1 MSSIDD
7 KTLKVGSN
15 ELELVDFR
23 LFKKEPDGSIY
34 EGIYGINVAKV
45 REIIKMPELTELPG
59 SEDYVEGI
67 FDLRGVVVPVVDLAK
82 WMGIEVP
89 SEDEAPIKKRVII
102 TEFNNIL
109 IGFIVHD
116 AKRIRR
122 ISWADI
128 EPATFSAG
136 HGKLDRSKITGITRI
151 ENGDILLI
159 LDLESIVE
167 EMGFFESTLDL
178 DEKEIEKFSG
188 IVLLVDDSPTARRIE
203 KEALEKLGFEVIE
216 ATNGEE
222 GLQKLEELYALYG
235 EKLKEKLKLILSDV
249 EMPKMDGY
257 HMAARI
263 HEDKRFKDIPLIFS
277 SSISDAFSDERG
289 KSVGAEGYLVK
300 FNPEKF
306 YEKIKEVVK
315 SNEKKLK
322 ENKEKENSENKI

>member
-1 MSSIDD
+1 MDD

-45 REIIKMPELTELPG
+45 REIIKMPKLTELPG
-59 SEDYVEGI
+59 SEDYIEGI

-82 WMGIEVP
+82 WMGIDVP
-89 SEDEAPIKKRVII
+89 SENEAPIKKRVII

-151 ENGDILLI
+151 ENGEILLI

-167 EMGFFESTLDL
+167 EMGFFESNLEIEED
-178 DEKEIEKFSG
+178 KIEKFSG
-188 IVLLVDDSPTARRIE
+188 IVLLVDDSTTARRIE
-203 KEALEKLGFEVIE
+203 KEALEKMGFEVIE

-222 GLQKLEELYALYG
+222 GLQKLNELYAVYG
-235 EKLKEKLKLILSDV
+235 DNLKDKLKLILSDI

-257 HMAARI
+257 HMAAKI
-263 HEDKRFKDIPLIFS
+263 HEDKRFSEIPLIFS
-277 SSISDAFSDERG
+277 SSISDAFSDIRG
-289 KSVGAEGYLVK
+289 KEVGAEGYLVK
-300 FNPEKF
+300 FDPNKF

-315 SNEKKLK
+315 AHKKD
-322 ENKEKENSENKI
+322 

>member
-1 MSSIDD
+1 MND

-45 REIIKMPELTELPG
+45 REIIKMPKLTELPG
-59 SEDYVEGI
+59 SEDYIEGI

-82 WMGIEVP
+82 WMGIKVP
-89 SEDEAPIKKRVII
+89 DESEAPIKKRVII

-128 EPATFSAG
+128 EPASFNASQG
-136 HGKLDRSKITGITRI
+136 RLDKSKITGITRI
-151 ENGDILLI
+151 EEGEILLI

-167 EMGFFESTLDL
+167 EMGFFESNLEL
-178 DEKEIEKFSG
+178 NENEVEKFSG

-203 KEALEKLGFEVIE
+203 KEALEKMGFEVIE
-216 ATNGEE
+216 AKNGEE
-222 GLQKLEELYALYG
+222 GLQKLYELYAVYG
-235 EKLKEKLKLILSDV
+235 DKIKDKLKLILSDI

-257 HMAARI
+257 HMAAKI
-263 HEDKRFKDIPLIFS
+263 HEDKRFNGIPLIFS
-277 SSISDAFSDERG
+277 SSISDAFSDVRG
-289 KSVGAEGYLVK
+289 AEVGAEGYLVK
-300 FNPEKF
+300 FDPQKF
-306 YEKIKEVVK
+306 YTKISEVVK
-315 SNEKKLK
+315 DH
-322 ENKEKENSENKI
+322 NKGMING

>member
-1 MSSIDD
+1 MDD

-23 LFKKEPDGSIY
+23 LFKKELDGSIY

-45 REIIKMPELTELPG
+45 REIIKMPKLTELPG
-59 SEDYVEGI
+59 SEDYIEGI

-82 WMGIEVP
+82 WMGISVP
-89 SEDEAPIKKRVII
+89 QDYEAPIKRRVII

-128 EPATFSAG
+128 EPATFNSG

-151 ENGDILLI
+151 EGGEILLI

-167 EMGFFESTLDL
+167 EMGFFESNLEIEEND
-178 DEKEIEKFSG
+178 IEKFSG
-188 IVLLVDDSPTARRIE
+188 MVLLVDDSPTARRIE

-222 GLQKLEELYALYG
+222 GLQKLNELYSIYQD
-235 EKLKEKLKLILSDV
+235 KLRDKLVLILSDI

-257 HMAARI
+257 HMAAKI
-263 HEDKRFKDIPLIFS
+263 HEDKRFNEIPLIFS
-277 SSISDAFSDERG
+277 SSVSDAFSDIRG
-289 KSVGAEGYLVK
+289 KAVGAEGYLVK
-300 FNPEKF
+300 FDPTRF

-315 SNEKKLK
+315 KD
-322 ENKEKENSENKI
+322 

>member
-1 MSSIDD
+1 MDD

-23 LFKKEPDGSIY
+23 LFKKEPDGKIY

-45 REIIKMPELTELPG
+45 REIIKMPKLTELPG
-59 SEDYVEGI
+59 
-67 FDLRGVVVPVVDLAK
+67 
-82 WMGIEVP
+82 

-109 IGFIVHD
+109 IGFVVHD

-128 EPATFSAG
+128 EPATFSAS

-151 ENGDILLI
+151 ENGEILLI

-167 EMGFFESTLDL
+167 EMGFFESHLEVEED
-178 DEKEIEKFSG
+178 KIEKFSG

-203 KEALEKLGFEVIE
+203 KEALEKMGFEVVE

-222 GLQKLEELYALYG
+222 GLQKLNELYAVYG
-235 EKLKEKLKLILSDV
+235 DSLKDKLKLILSDV

-257 HMAARI
+257 HMAAKI
-263 HEDKRFKDIPLIFS
+263 HSDERFNDIPLIFS
-277 SSISDAFSDERG
+277 SSISDAFSDIRG
-289 KSVGAEGYLVK
+289 KAVGAEGYLVK
-300 FNPEKF
+300 FDSHKF
-306 YEKIKEVVK
+306 YEKIAEIVK
-315 SNEKKLK
+315 NRDKKD
-322 ENKEKENSENKI
+322 

>member
-1 MSSIDD
+1 MAIED

-23 LFKKEPDGSIY
+23 LYKKEPDGSIY

-59 SEDYVEGI
+59 SEDFVEGI

-122 ISWADI
+122 ISWSDI
-128 EPATFSAG
+128 EPASFNASQ
-136 HGKLDRSKITGITRI
+136 GKLDKSKITGITRI
-151 ENGDILLI
+151 ENGEILLI

-167 EMGFFESTLDL
+167 EMGFFESNLEIDEDKLD
-178 DEKEIEKFSG
+178 KFSG

-203 KEALEKLGFEVIE
+203 KEALEKMGFEVIE
-216 ATNGEE
+216 AANGEE

-235 EKLKEKLKLILSDV
+235 EEIKNKLKLILSDI

-277 SSISDAFSDERG
+277 SSISDAFSDVRG
-289 KSVGAEGYLVK
+289 KEVGAEGYLVK
-300 FNPEKF
+300 FNPDKF
-306 YEKIKEVVK
+306 YQKIIEVLK
-315 SNEKKLK
+315 NHNKNNEG
-322 ENKEKENSENKI
+322 

>member
-1 MSSIDD
+1 MSD

-45 REIIKMPELTELPG
+45 REIIKMPKLTELPG
-59 SEDYVEGI
+59 SEDFIEGI

-82 WMGIEVP
+82 WMGINVP

-128 EPATFSAG
+128 EPASFSVG
-136 HGKLDRSKITGITRI
+136 EGKLDRSKITGITRI
-151 ENGDILLI
+151 EGGEILLI

-167 EMGFFESTLDL
+167 EMGFFESNL
-178 DEKEIEKFSG
+178 EIEEDKLEKFSG

-203 KEALEKLGFEVIE
+203 KEALEKMGFEVIE
-216 ATNGEE
+216 AKNGEE

-235 EKLKEKLKLILSDV
+235 DKVKEKVKLILSDI

-257 HMAARI
+257 HMAAKI
-263 HEDKRFKDIPLIFS
+263 HEDPRFSDIPLIFS
-277 SSISDAFSDERG
+277 SSISDAFSDVRG
-289 KSVGAEGYLVK
+289 KEVGAEGYLVK
-300 FNPEKF
+300 FNPQKF
-306 YEKIKEVVK
+306 YEKISEVVK
-315 SNEKKLK
+315 AHEKGLI
-322 ENKEKENSENKI
+322 NG

>member
-1 MSSIDD
+1 MAIDD

-23 LFKKEPDGSIY
+23 LYKKEPDGRIY

-59 SEDYVEGI
+59 AEDFVEGI

-82 WMGIEVP
+82 WMGIKVP
-89 SEDEAPIKKRVII
+89 NENEAPIKKRVII

-116 AKRIRR
+116 ARRIRR
-122 ISWADI
+122 ISWSDI
-128 EPATFSAG
+128 EPATFNTSS
-136 HGKLDRSKITGITRI
+136 GKLDRSKITGITRI
-151 ENGDILLI
+151 ENGEILLI

-167 EMGFFESTLDL
+167 EMGFFESNLEI
-178 DEKEIEKFSG
+178 DEENLEKFSG
-188 IVLLVDDSPTARRIE
+188 IVLLIDDSATARRIE
-203 KEALEKLGFEVIE
+203 KEALEKMGFEVIE

-222 GLQKLEELYALYG
+222 GLQKLEELYALYK
-235 EKLKEKLKLILSDV
+235 EKLKEKLKLILSDI

-263 HEDKRFKDIPLIFS
+263 HEDERFKDIPLIFS
-277 SSISDAFSDERG
+277 SSISDAFSDIRG
-289 KSVGAEGYLVK
+289 KEVGAEGYLVK
-300 FNPEKF
+300 FNPDKF
-306 YEKIKEVVK
+306 YKKITEV
-315 SNEKKLK
+315 LK
-322 ENKEKENSENKI
+322 GINKQER

>member
-1 MSSIDD
+1 MMDD

-23 LFKKEPDGSIY
+23 LYKKEPNGEIY

-59 SEDYVEGI
+59 SEDYIEGI

-82 WMGIEVP
+82 WMGIMVPDENEV
-89 SEDEAPIKKRVII
+89 PIKKRVII

-128 EPATFSAG
+128 EPASFTAG

-151 ENGDILLI
+151 ENGEILLI

-167 EMGFFESTLDL
+167 EMGFFEANLDADL
-178 DEKEIEKFSG
+178 EAIEKFSG
-188 IVLLVDDSPTARRIE
+188 MVLLVDDSATARRIE
-203 KEALEKLGFEVIE
+203 KDALEKMGFEVVE

-222 GLQKLEELYALYG
+222 GLQKLEEIYSIYG
-235 EKLKEKLKLILSDV
+235 ENLKDKLKLILSDV

-257 HMAARI
+257 HMAAKI
-263 HEDKRFKDIPLIFS
+263 HSDDRFKDVPLVFS
-277 SSISDAFSDERG
+277 SSISDAFSDIRG
-289 KSVGAEGYLVK
+289 KAVGAEGYLVK
-300 FNPEKF
+300 FDSNKF
-306 YEKIKEVVK
+306 YQQIADVL
-315 SNEKKLK
+315 NK
-322 ENKEKENSENKI
+322 ENK

>member
-1 MSSIDD
+1 MSD

-23 LFKKEPDGSIY
+23 LFKKEADGTIY

-45 REIIKMPELTELPG
+45 REIIKMPKLTELPG
-59 SEDYVEGI
+59 SEDYIEGI

-82 WMGIEVP
+82 WMGINVP

-128 EPATFSAG
+128 EPASFNMAQG
-136 HGKLDRSKITGITRI
+136 RLDRSKITGITRI
-151 ENGDILLI
+151 EGGEILLI

-167 EMGFFESTLDL
+167 EMGFFESNLELED
-178 DEKEIEKFSG
+178 EIEKFSG
-188 IVLLVDDSPTARRIE
+188 IVLLVDDSPTALRIE
-203 KEALEKLGFEVIE
+203 KEALEKMGFEVIE
-216 ATNGEE
+216 AKNGEE
-222 GLQKLEELYALYG
+222 GLQKLEELYAVYG
-235 EKLKEKLKLILSDV
+235 DKIKDKIKLILSDI

-263 HEDKRFKDIPLIFS
+263 HEDKRFADIPLIFS
-277 SSISDAFSDERG
+277 SSISDAFSDVRG
-289 KSVGAEGYLVK
+289 KEVGAEGYLVK
-300 FNPEKF
+300 FDPKRF
-306 YEKIKEVVK
+306 YSKIAEVVK
-315 SNEKKLK
+315 AHEKDK
-322 ENKEKENSENKI
+322 

>member
-1 MSSIDD
+1 MDD

-23 LFKKEPDGSIY
+23 LFKKEPDGKIY

-45 REIIKMPELTELPG
+45 REIIKMPKLTELPG
-59 SEDYVEGI
+59 SEDYIEGI
-67 FDLRGVVVPVVDLAK
+67 FDLRGVVVPVIDLAK
-82 WMGIEVP
+82 WMGINVP
-89 SEDEAPIKKRVII
+89 DESEAPIKKRVII

-109 IGFIVHD
+109 IGFVVHD

-128 EPATFSAG
+128 EPATFSAS

-151 ENGDILLI
+151 ENGEILLI

-167 EMGFFESTLDL
+167 EMGFFESHLEVEED
-178 DEKEIEKFSG
+178 KIEKFSG

-203 KEALEKLGFEVIE
+203 KEALEKMGFEVVE

-222 GLQKLEELYALYG
+222 GLQKLNELYAVYG
-235 EKLKEKLKLILSDV
+235 DSLKDKLKLILSDV

-257 HMAARI
+257 HMAAKI
-263 HEDKRFKDIPLIFS
+263 HSDERFNDIPLIFS
-277 SSISDAFSDERG
+277 SSISDAFSDIRG
-289 KSVGAEGYLVK
+289 KAVGAEGYLVK
-300 FNPEKF
+300 FDSYKF
-306 YEKIKEVVK
+306 YEKIAEIVK
-315 SNEKKLK
+315 NRDKKD
-322 ENKEKENSENKI
+322 

>member
-1 MSSIDD
+1 MSD

-45 REIIKMPELTELPG
+45 REIIKMPKLTELPG
-59 SEDYVEGI
+59 SEDYIEGI

-82 WMGIEVP
+82 WMGINVP

-128 EPATFSAG
+128 EPASFSMTQG
-136 HGKLDRSKITGITRI
+136 RLDKSKITGITRI
-151 ENGDILLI
+151 EGGEILLI

-167 EMGFFESTLDL
+167 EMGFFESNLDIN
-178 DEKEIEKFSG
+178 EEEVEKFSG

-203 KEALEKLGFEVIE
+203 KEALEKMGFEVIE
-216 ATNGEE
+216 AKNGEE
-222 GLQKLEELYALYG
+222 GLQKLEELYAVYG
-235 EKLKEKLKLILSDV
+235 DKIKDKIKLILSDI

-257 HMAARI
+257 HMAAKI
-263 HEDKRFKDIPLIFS
+263 HEDKRFSDIPLIFS
-277 SSISDAFSDERG
+277 SSISDAFSDVRG
-289 KSVGAEGYLVK
+289 KEVGAEGYLVK
-300 FNPEKF
+300 FNPQKF
-306 YEKIKEVVK
+306 YEKISEVVK
-315 SNEKKLK
+315 AHDKGLING
-322 ENKEKENSENKI
+322 

>member
-1 MSSIDD
+1 MADD
-7 KTLKVGSN
+7 RTLKVGSN

-59 SEDYVEGI
+59 SEDFVEGI
-67 FDLRGVVVPVVDLAK
+67 FDLRGVVVPVIDLAK
-82 WMGIEVP
+82 WMKIQVP

-102 TEFNNIL
+102 AEFINML

-128 EPATFSAG
+128 EPATFG
-136 HGKLDRSKITGITRI
+136 VGQGRLDRSKITGITKL
-151 ENGDILLI
+151 ENGEIMLI

-167 EMGFFESTLDL
+167 EMGFFELNL
-178 DEKEIEKFSG
+178 EIDENQIEKFSG
-188 IVLLVDDSPTARRIE
+188 FVLLVDDSATARKIE
-203 KEALEKLGFEVIE
+203 KDALEKMGLEVVE
-216 ATNGEE
+216 AKNGEE
-222 GLQKLEELYALYG
+222 GLQKLEELYSIYG
-235 EKLKEKLKLILSDV
+235 DNLKNKLKLILSDV

-257 HMAARI
+257 HMAAKI
-263 HEDKRFKDIPLIFS
+263 HNDNRFKEIPLIFS

-289 KSVGAEGYLVK
+289 KAVGAEGYLVK
-300 FNPEKF
+300 FNPENF
-306 YEKIKEVVK
+306 YQKIADVIK
-315 SNEKKLK
+315 NL
-322 ENKEKENSENKI
+322 NKE

>member
-322 ENKEKENSENKI
+322 ENKEKENSENKN

>member
-1 MSSIDD
+1 MAIED

-59 SEDYVEGI
+59 AEDFVEGI

-122 ISWADI
+122 ISWSDI
-128 EPATFSAG
+128 EPASFSAG
-136 HGKLDRSKITGITRI
+136 QGKLDRSKITGITRI
-151 ENGDILLI
+151 ENGEILLI

-167 EMGFFESTLDL
+167 EMGFFESNLEI
-178 DEKEIEKFSG
+178 DEDKIEKFSG
-188 IVLLVDDSPTARRIE
+188 IVLLIDDSATARRIE
-203 KEALEKLGFEVIE
+203 KEALEKMGFEVIE

-222 GLQKLEELYALYG
+222 GLQKLEELYAVYG
-235 EKLKEKLKLILSDV
+235 DNVKDKIKLILSDI

-263 HEDKRFKDIPLIFS
+263 HEDSRFKDIPLIFS
-277 SSISDAFSDERG
+277 SSISDAFSDIRG
-289 KSVGAEGYLVK
+289 KEVGAEGYLVK
-300 FNPEKF
+300 FNPDKF
-306 YEKIKEVVK
+306 YQKITEVLTAQK
-315 SNEKKLK
+315 G
-322 ENKEKENSENKI
+322 

>member
-1 MSSIDD
+1 MED

-23 LFKKEPDGSIY
+23 LYKKEKDGSIY

-45 REIIKMPELTELPG
+45 REIIKLPELTELPG
-59 SEDYVEGI
+59 SEDYIEGI
-67 FDLRGVVVPVVDLAK
+67 FDLRGIVVPVIDLAK
-82 WMGIEVP
+82 WMKINVP
-89 SEDEAPIKKRVII
+89 NEDEAPIKKRVII

-128 EPATFSAG
+128 EPASFSVG
-136 HGKLDRSKITGITRI
+136 QGKLDKSKITGITRI
-151 ENGDILLI
+151 EDGEILLI

-167 EMGFFESTLDL
+167 EMGLFEANLEEVELD
-178 DEKEIEKFSG
+178 KIEKFSG
-188 IVLLVDDSPTARRIE
+188 IALLVDDSATARRIE
-203 KEALEKLGFEVIE
+203 KEALERMGFDVIE

-222 GLQKLEELYALYG
+222 GLQKLEELYSLYG
-235 EKLKEKLKLILSDV
+235 KDITNKVKLILSDI

-263 HEDKRFKDIPLIFS
+263 HEDERFNKIPLIFS
-277 SSISDAFSDERG
+277 SSISDAFSDIRG
-289 KSVGAEGYLVK
+289 KEVGAEGYLVK
-300 FNPEKF
+300 FDGQKF
-306 YEKIKEVVK
+306 YTQIA
-315 SNEKKLK
+315 NILK
-322 ENKEKENSENKI
+322 QHKG

>member
-1 MSSIDD
+1 MDE

-23 LFKKEPDGSIY
+23 IFKKEKDGKIY

-59 SEDYVEGI
+59 SENFVEGI

-82 WMGIEVP
+82 WMGIEIP
-89 SEDEAPIKKRVII
+89 DENEAPIKKRVII
-102 TEFNNIL
+102 TEFNNVL

-128 EPATFSAG
+128 EPASFSLAQG
-136 HGKLDRSKITGITRI
+136 NLDKSKITGITRI
-151 ENGDILLI
+151 EDGRILLI
-159 LDLESIVE
+159 LDLESMVE
-167 EMGFFESTLDL
+167 EMGFFESNLDIS
-178 DEKEIEKFSG
+178 EENIEKFSG

-203 KEALEKLGFEVIE
+203 KNALEKMGFEVIE

-222 GLQKLEELYALYG
+222 GLQKLEELYAVYG
-235 EKLKEKLKLILSDV
+235 DNIKEKIKLILSDI

-263 HEDKRFKDIPLIFS
+263 HQDKRFNEIPLIFS
-277 SSISDAFSDERG
+277 SSISDAFSDIRG
-289 KSVGAEGYLVK
+289 KEVGAEGYLVK
-300 FNPEKF
+300 FDPNKF
-306 YEKIKEVVK
+306 YNKISEIIKEHK
-315 SNEKKLK
+315 GLING
-322 ENKEKENSENKI
+322 

>member
-1 MSSIDD
+1 MDD

-23 LFKKEPDGSIY
+23 LYKKEKDGSIY

-59 SEDYVEGI
+59 SEDYIEGI

-82 WMGIEVP
+82 WMGITVP
-89 SEDEAPIKKRVII
+89 DENEAPIKKRVII

-128 EPATFSAG
+128 EPAQFG
-136 HGKLDRSKITGITRI
+136 VGQGKLDRSKITGITRI
-151 ENGDILLI
+151 ENGEILLI

-167 EMGFFESTLDL
+167 EMGLFEANLEDVDL
-178 DEKEIEKFSG
+178 DKIEKFSG
-188 IVLLVDDSPTARRIE
+188 MVLLVDDSATARRIE
-203 KEALEKLGFEVIE
+203 REALEKMGFEVVE

-222 GLQKLEELYALYG
+222 GLQKLEELYSIYG
-235 EKLKEKLKLILSDV
+235 DRIDEKLKLILSDV

-257 HMAARI
+257 HMAAKI
-263 HEDKRFKDIPLIFS
+263 HADSRFKNIPLVFS
-277 SSISDAFSDERG
+277 SSISDAFSDIRG
-289 KSVGAEGYLVK
+289 KEVGAEGYLVK
-300 FNPEKF
+300 FDSSKF
-306 YEKIKEVVK
+306 YSQIAEI
-315 SNEKKLK
+315 LK
-322 ENKEKENSENKI
+322 NSTKNKNN

>member
-1 MSSIDD
+1 MSD

-45 REIIKMPELTELPG
+45 REIIKMPKLTELPG
-59 SEDYVEGI
+59 SEDYIEGI

-82 WMGIEVP
+82 WMGINVP

-128 EPATFSAG
+128 EPASFSMTQG
-136 HGKLDRSKITGITRI
+136 RLDKSKITGITRI
-151 ENGDILLI
+151 EGGEILLI

-167 EMGFFESTLDL
+167 EMGFFESNLDIN
-178 DEKEIEKFSG
+178 EEEVEKFSG

-203 KEALEKLGFEVIE
+203 KEALEKMGFEVIE
-216 ATNGEE
+216 AKNGEE
-222 GLQKLEELYALYG
+222 GLQKLEELYAVYG
-235 EKLKEKLKLILSDV
+235 DKIKDKVKLILSDI

-257 HMAARI
+257 HMAAKI
-263 HEDKRFKDIPLIFS
+263 HEDKRFSDIPLIFS
-277 SSISDAFSDERG
+277 SSISDAFSDVRG
-289 KSVGAEGYLVK
+289 AEVGAEGYLVK
-300 FNPEKF
+300 FNPQKF
-306 YEKIKEVVK
+306 YEKISEVVK
-315 SNEKKLK
+315 AHDKGLING
-322 ENKEKENSENKI
+322 

>member
-1 MSSIDD
+1 MMDD

-23 LFKKEPDGSIY
+23 LYKKEPDGSIY
-34 EGIYGINVAKV
+34 EGVYGINVAKV

-82 WMGIEVP
+82 WMQIKVP
-89 SEDEAPIKKRVII
+89 DENEAPIKKRVII

-128 EPATFSAG
+128 EPASFG
-136 HGKLDRSKITGITRI
+136 VGQGKLDRSKITGITRI
-151 ENGDILLI
+151 ENGEILLI

-167 EMGFFESTLDL
+167 EMGLFEANLEDIDL
-178 DEKEIEKFSG
+178 DTIEKFSG
-188 IVLLVDDSPTARRIE
+188 MVLLVDDSATARRIE
-203 KEALEKLGFEVIE
+203 RDALEKMGFEVIE

-222 GLQKLEELYALYG
+222 GLQKLEELYAVYG
-235 EKLKEKLKLILSDV
+235 DKLKDKLKLILSDV

-257 HMAARI
+257 HMAAKI
-263 HEDKRFKDIPLIFS
+263 HADDRFKDIPLVFS
-277 SSISDAFSDERG
+277 SSISDAFSDIRG
-289 KSVGAEGYLVK
+289 KEVGAEGYLVK
-300 FNPEKF
+300 FDSNKF
-306 YEKIKEVVK
+306 YQQIADVLKNRDKKEDK
-315 SNEKKLK
+315 
-322 ENKEKENSENKI
+322 